1 MIKQS
6 WWFKERGG
14 ILNLDG
20 TKRSFII
27 LSGMII
33 LAAASLCPSCAAQG
47 VVPPSAQQPAG
58 QGQPSAA
65 QQPVSA
71 NNFAG
76 NQVLHILVGHS
87 VVIRTDSRL
96 KRVLVGNPAVI
107 TTATTSPNEVVVTAT
122 AAGSSS
128 VVLWQEDNKS
138 RILEVFGDLDVSLL
152 REAVARS
159 FPNESIDVEAEEN
172 RIVLTGTATAVP
184 VADQIAKM
192 AVPFSKE
199 IVNSIRIALPGR
211 QKQIL
216 LKVRFAQVDRSK
228 STAFGVNLFNTP
240 NSKFFTS
247 GSTQQ
252 FGPPQLVNNSNSGS
266 NSGGSGQGVTSSTIG
281 LSDLLNLFIFRPD
294 IDLGATIKD
303 LEQRNVLQ
311 ILAEPN
317 LLAANGEPARFLA
330 GGELPYPVV
339 SGVAGANTVTVQFK
353 PFGVKLEFTG
363 VIQDDNTIRLKV
375 YPEVSSLDF
384 ANAVTINGFV
394 LPAIAT
400 RHAETTVE
408 LRNGQSF
415 GIAGL
420 LDQRT
425 TSLYSKVPGIGD
437 IPILGQLFRSRSV
450 NALNSELLVIVTP
463 TLVDPVAEPTA
474 APALPQM
481 PIAPLGQQQF
491 DTTVPTGFGSK

>member
-1 MIKQS
+1 LLTIL
-6 WWFKERGG
+6 GG
-14 ILNLDG
+14 II
-20 TKRSFII
+20 F
-27 LSGMII
+27 
-33 LAAASLCPSCAAQG
+33 AAASLCPRSMAQSA
-47 VVPPSAQQPAG
+47 VPPSAQQPAT
-58 QGQPSAA
+58 QGQQQPAA
-65 QQPVSA
+65 QQTTGA
-71 NNFAG
+71 ENFAG

-96 KRVLVGNPAVI
+96 RRVLVGNPAVI
-107 TTATTSPNEVVVTAT
+107 TTSTTAPNEVVVTAT
-122 AAGSSS
+122 ASGSSS

-152 REAVARS
+152 REAVARG
-159 FPNESIDVEAEEN
+159 FPNESIQVEAEEN
-172 RIVLTGTATAVP
+172 RIVLTGTATAIP

-199 IVNSIRIALPGR
+199 VVNSIRIALPGR

-228 STAFGVNLFNTP
+228 TTALGINLFSTGG
-240 NSKFFTS
+240 KFLSS

-252 FGPPQLVNNSNSGS
+252 FGAPQLVNNTNSGS
-266 NSGGSGQGVTSSTIG
+266 SSGGGTGVTTSTIG

-317 LLAANGEPARFLA
+317 LLAANGEPAKFLA

-339 SGVAGANTVTVQFK
+339 SGVAGANTVSVQFK

-363 VIQDDNTIRLKV
+363 IIQDDNTIRLKV

-384 ANAVTINGFV
+384 GNAVTINGFV

-425 TSLYSKVPGIGD
+425 TALYSKVPGIGD
-437 IPILGQLFRSRSV
+437 IPILGLLFRSKSI
-450 NALNSELLVIVTP
+450 NKTNSELVVIVTP
-463 TLVDPVAEPTA
+463 SIIDPASAENAPPELPKNPTK
-474 APALPQM
+474 
-481 PIAPLGQQQF
+481 PLDQKQF
-491 DTTVPTGFGSK
+491 DSKIPSGGNK

>member
-1 MIKQS
+1 ML
-6 WWFKERGG
+6 GG
-14 ILNLDG
+14 I
-20 TKRSFII
+20 II
-27 LSGMII
+27 I
-33 LAAASLCPSCAAQG
+33 AASLCPQAIAQG
-47 VVPPSAQQPAG
+47 AVPPSTQQPATAG
-58 QGQPSAA
+58 QQSTATQQAISAE
-65 QQPVSA
+65 S
-71 NNFAG
+71 FAG

-87 VVIRTDSRL
+87 VVIRTDARL
-96 KRVLVGNPAVI
+96 RRVLVGNPAVV
-107 TTATTSPNEVVVTAT
+107 TTATTAANEVVVTAI
-122 AAGSSS
+122 ASGSSS

-138 RILEVFGDLDVSLL
+138 RILEVFGDVDVSLL
-152 REAVARS
+152 REAVARG
-159 FPNESIDVEAEEN
+159 FPNEPIQVEAEEN

-192 AVPFSKE
+192 AIPFSKE

-228 STAFGVNLFNTP
+228 LTAFGINLFSTAGG
-240 NSKFFTS
+240 KFLSS

-252 FGPPQLVNNSNSGS
+252 FGPPQLVNNSNS
-266 NSGGSGQGVTSSTIG
+266 SGGGSSGGGTGVPSSTIG

-317 LLAANGEPARFLA
+317 LLAANGESARFLA

-339 SGVAGANTVTVQFK
+339 SGVAGAATVTVQFK

-363 VIQDDNTIRLKV
+363 LIQDDNTIRLKV
-375 YPEVSSLDF
+375 FPEVSSLDF
-384 ANAVTINGFV
+384 GNAVTINGFV

-425 TSLYSKVPGIGD
+425 TALYSKVPGIGD
-437 IPILGQLFRSRSV
+437 IPILGLLFRSKSISKT
-450 NALNSELLVIVTP
+450 NSELVVIVTP
-463 TLVDPVAEPTA
+463 SIIDPAAADNAVPELPKAPTA
-474 APALPQM
+474 
-481 PIAPLGQQQF
+481 PLDPKRF
-491 DTTVPTGFGSK
+491 DSKIPSGGNK

>member
-1 MIKQS
+1 
-6 WWFKERGG
+6 
-14 ILNLDG
+14 
-20 TKRSFII
+20 RSFTK
-27 LSGMII
+27 LSGIII
-33 LAAASLCPSCAAQG
+33 LAAASLCPSCMAQG
-47 VVPPSAQQPAG
+47 VVPPSAHQPAA
-58 QGQPSAA
+58 QA
-65 QQPVSA
+65 QQPPPA
-71 NNFAG
+71 DNFAG

-87 VVIRTDSRL
+87 VVIRADSRL
-96 KRVLVGNPAVI
+96 RRVLVGNPAVI
-107 TTATTSPNEVVVTAT
+107 TTATTAPNEVVVTAT
-122 AAGSSS
+122 ASGSSS

-159 FPNESIDVEAEEN
+159 FPNEPIEVEAEEN

-192 AVPFSKE
+192 AAPFSKE

-228 STAFGVNLFNTP
+228 STAFGVNLFSTP
-240 NSKFFTS
+240 GGKFFTS

-252 FGPPQLVNNSNSGS
+252 FSPPQLVNNSNNSGGS
-266 NSGGSGQGVTSSTIG
+266 TGGSGQGVPSSTIG

-384 ANAVTINGFV
+384 SNAVTINGFV

-425 TSLYSKVPGIGD
+425 TALYSKVPGIGD
-437 IPILGQLFRSRSV
+437 IPILGLLFRSKSITKT
-450 NALNSELLVIVTP
+450 NSELVVIVTP
-463 TLVDPVAEPTA
+463 SVVDPASAENVPPVLPKEPTK
-474 APALPQM
+474 
-481 PIAPLGQQQF
+481 PLDQKQF
-491 DTTVPTGFGSK
+491 DSKIPSGGNK

>member
-1 MIKQS
+1 LNTFLAIRG
-6 WWFKERGG
+6 RGG

-20 TKRSFII
+20 PKRLLTMLGGII
-27 LSGMII
+27 IT
-33 LAAASLCPSCAAQG
+33 AASLFPQAIAQG
-47 VVPPSAQQPAG
+47 AVPPSTQQPATTG
-58 QGQPSAA
+58 QQSPVA
-65 QQPVSA
+65 QQVAQSD
-71 NNFAG
+71 NFAG

-87 VVIRTDSRL
+87 VVIRTDARL
-96 KRVLVGNPAVI
+96 RRVLVGNPAVV
-107 TTATTSPNEVVVTAT
+107 TTATTAANEVVVTAV
-122 AAGSSS
+122 ASGSSS

-138 RILEVFGDLDVSLL
+138 RILEVFGDVDVSLL

-159 FPNESIDVEAEEN
+159 FPNEPIQVEAEEN

-192 AVPFSKE
+192 ATPFSKE

-228 STAFGVNLFNTP
+228 LTAFGINLFSTAGG
-240 NSKFFTS
+240 KFLSS

-252 FGPPQLVNNSNSGS
+252 FGPPQLVNNSN
-266 NSGGSGQGVTSSTIG
+266 NSGGGSSGGGTGVPTSTIG

-317 LLAANGEPARFLA
+317 LLAANGESARFLA

-339 SGVAGANTVTVQFK
+339 SGVAGAATVTVQFK

-363 VIQDDNTIRLKV
+363 IIQDDNTIRLKV

-384 ANAVTINGFV
+384 GNAVTINGFV

-425 TSLYSKVPGIGD
+425 TALYSKVPGIGD
-437 IPILGQLFRSRSV
+437 IPVLGLLFRSKSISKT
-450 NALNSELLVIVTP
+450 NSELVVIVTP
-463 TLVDPVAEPTA
+463 SIIDPAAAENAVPELPKAPTA
-474 APALPQM
+474 
-481 PIAPLGQQQF
+481 PLDPKHF
-491 DTTVPTGFGSK
+491 DSKIPSGGNN

>member
-1 MIKQS
+1 LRL
-6 WWFKERGG
+6 KERGG
-14 ILNLDG
+14 ILNFDG
-20 TKRSFII
+20 TKRSFTK
-27 LSGMII
+27 LSGIII
-33 LAAASLCPSCAAQG
+33 LAAASLCPSCMAQG
-47 VVPPSAQQPAG
+47 VVPPSAQQPVA
-58 QGQPSAA
+58 QGQQPPAA
-65 QQPVSA
+65 D
-71 NNFAG
+71 NFAG

-96 KRVLVGNPAVI
+96 RRVLVGNPAVI

-159 FPNESIDVEAEEN
+159 FPNEPIEVEAEEN

-184 VADQIAKM
+184 VAEQIAKM

-252 FGPPQLVNNSNSGS
+252 FSPPQLVNNSNNSGGS
-266 NSGGSGQGVTSSTIG
+266 TGGSGQGVPSSTIG

-317 LLAANGEPARFLA
+317 LLAANGEPAKFLA

-384 ANAVTINGFV
+384 SNAVTINGFV

-425 TSLYSKVPGIGD
+425 TALYSKVPGIGD
-437 IPILGQLFRSRSV
+437 IPILGLLFRSKSI
-450 NALNSELLVIVTP
+450 NKTNSELVVIVTP
-463 TLVDPVAEPTA
+463 SVVDPASA
-474 APALPQM
+474 DNAPPDLPKL
-481 PIAPLGQQQF
+481 PAKPLDQKQF
-491 DTTVPTGFGSK
+491 DSKIPSGGTQ

>member
-1 MIKQS
+1 LNKSLRLEDEEAFLKLDGQNRLLTML
-6 WWFKERGG
+6 GG
-14 ILNLDG
+14 I
-20 TKRSFII
+20 II
-27 LSGMII
+27 T
-33 LAAASLCPSCAAQG
+33 AASLCPQAIAQDA
-47 VVPPSAQQPAG
+47 VPPSTQQPATAG
-58 QGQPSAA
+58 QQSIATQQATSAE
-65 QQPVSA
+65 S
-71 NNFAG
+71 FAG

-87 VVIRTDSRL
+87 VVIRTEARL
-96 KRVLVGNPAVI
+96 RRVLVGNPAVV
-107 TTATTSPNEVVVTAT
+107 TTATTAANEVVVTAV
-122 AAGSSS
+122 ASGSSS
-128 VVLWQEDNKS
+128 VVLWQEDNTS
-138 RILEVFGDLDVSLL
+138 RILEVFGDVDVSLL

-159 FPNESIDVEAEEN
+159 FPNEPIQVEAEEN

-192 AVPFSKE
+192 AIPFSKE

-228 STAFGVNLFNTP
+228 VTAFGVNLFNTGG
-240 NSKFFTS
+240 KFLS
-247 GSTQQ
+247 SSSTQQ
-252 FGPPQLVNNSNSGS
+252 FGPPQLVKNDNAGS
-266 NSGGSGQGVTSSTIG
+266 SSGGGTGVPSSTIG

-303 LEQRNVLQ
+303 LEQRNLLQ

-317 LLAANGEPARFLA
+317 LLAANGESARFLA

-339 SGVAGANTVTVQFK
+339 SGVAGANTVSVQFK
-353 PFGVKLEFTG
+353 PFGVRLEFTG
-363 VIQDDNTIRLKV
+363 IIQDDNTIRLKI

-384 ANAVTINGFV
+384 GNAVTINGFV

-425 TSLYSKVPGIGD
+425 TALYSKVPGIAD
-437 IPILGQLFRSRSV
+437 IPVLGLLFRSKSISKT
-450 NALNSELLVIVTP
+450 NSELVVIVTP
-463 TLVDPVAEPTA
+463 SIIDPAAAENA
-474 APALPQM
+474 APALPKA
-481 PIAPLGQQQF
+481 PTAPLDPKRF
-491 DTTVPTGFGSK
+491 DSKIPSGGNN